1 MLTTYF
7 KSPHSMD
14 KYRSGLAGP
23 HLDDFIAWLEGLGYR
38 WNSVRRCIQAIA
50 VFSDWAITEGLT
62 VHMLDRGALDKLRR
76 YLADRK
82 ILHYPNGSHNHVYR
96 SARVFVSYLEDAG
109 VVALCDPQ
117 PTAEDPVL
125 LQEFAQWMQLHRGTK
140 DSTLACYRRSII
152 ALLQRLG
159 NEPNTYT
166 AKGLREFLRAQM
178 EGSSQE
184 KSKILATAIR
194 MFLRFLIARCN
205 CATGFEQA
213 VPSVARWRL
222 SSRPKY
228 ISDKDVESLID
239 SCNQASPLGA
249 RDRSILL
256 LLARLGLRAGEVS
269 ALKIADLNW
278 TEGTLI
284 ISGKNRRETRLPL
297 TQEVGDAILHY
308 LKHGR
313 PHVESD
319 HVFIT
324 NIAPFTAITRFAVS
338 GTVDRALHQTGI
350 NSPSRGA
357 HLLRHSVATS
367 LLRQGVSLPAIGAL
381 LRHASIE
388 TTTVYAKVDFALLKE
403 VAMSWPEVPSC

>member
-1 MLTTYF
+1 
-7 KSPHSMD
+7 MD

-50 VFSDWAITEGLT
+50 VFSDWAIKEGLT
-62 VHMLDRGALDKLRR
+62 VQVLDRGALDRLRR
-76 YLADRK
+76 HLADRK
-82 ILHYPNGSHNHVYR
+82 ILHYTNGNHNHVYR
-96 SARVFVSYLEDAG
+96 SASVFVSYLEDAG

-117 PTAEDPVL
+117 PTAKDPVL
-125 LQEFAQWMQLHRGTK
+125 LQEFTEWMQLHRGTK
-140 DSTLACYRRSII
+140 DSTLACYRRPII
-152 ALLQRLG
+152 ALLQNLG

-166 AKGLREFLRAQM
+166 AKGLREFLRGQM

-194 MFLRFLIARCN
+194 MFFRFLIARCN

-228 ISDKDVESLID
+228 ILDKDVESLIN
-239 SCNQASPLGA
+239 SCNQTSPLGA
-249 RDRSILL
+249 RDRCILL

-269 ALKIADLNW
+269 ALKIGDLSW

-313 PHVESD
+313 PHVEND
-319 HVFIT
+319 YVFIT
-324 NIAPFTAITRFAVS
+324 NVAPFTAITRFAVS

-357 HLLRHSVATS
+357 HLLRHYSEYRIMPS
-367 LLRQGVSLPAIGAL
+367 LISFPA
-381 LRHASIE
+381 
-388 TTTVYAKVDFALLKE
+388 
-403 VAMSWPEVPSC
+403 